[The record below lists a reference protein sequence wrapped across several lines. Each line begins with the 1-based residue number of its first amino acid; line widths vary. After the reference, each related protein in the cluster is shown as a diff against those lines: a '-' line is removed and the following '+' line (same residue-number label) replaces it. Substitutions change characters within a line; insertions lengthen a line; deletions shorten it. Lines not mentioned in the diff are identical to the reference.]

1 MQTMSSIAINA
12 IDLEQAAFIQ
22 IANHTGVQIKH
33 KTVILYGLTLYWPL
47 HRTALLKQQ
56 QNDTC

>member
-1 MQTMSSIAINA
+1 MQTMSSIAINT

-33 KTVILYGLTLYWPL
+33 KTVICMDSHYTDI
-47 HRTALLKQQ
+47 T
-56 QNDTC
+56 

>member
-33 KTVILYGLTLYWPL
+33 KTVILYGLTLCWPL